1 MSRIHRTLPPRGT
14 RIGVAFSG
22 GLDTRCAVA
31 WMSRQGLDV
40 FAYTADLAQPDETDV
55 ANIPPVATQHGAKGA
70 RLVSCRDALVHEG
83 IVAVQCGAFHLSTG
97 GKKYFNTTPLGRAV
111 TTTAII
117 RAMREDGVNVFSDGS
132 THKGND
138 IQRFFRYGVL
148 VNPSLEIYKPWLDR
162 AFVDAFGGRKEMSEY
177 LGSIGLAYTM
187 STEKAYSTDANVLG
201 ATHEAKDLERLDRGL
216 RIVDPIM
223 GVAHWRSDVAIEP
236 EELTVELARGVPVAL
251 NGQRFPSTFD
261 CFLAM
266 NAAGGRHGLG
276 MSDQIENRVI
286 EAKSRGCY
294 EAPGMA
300 LANIVY
306 ERLLSA
312 VHNENTTDLYFSL
325 GRRLGRLLYEGRWFD
340 PEALIIK
347 TILREPLMVALPHD
361 HRLRFTPTVAV
372 RALASEPFIL
382 FPRHAAPGLYDQIG
396 ALCRRAGF
404 APSVAQEAVQMQT
417 IVSLVSA
424 GLGVAIVPESIRN
437 LHREHVLYRALS
449 PGSARTEMAIA
460 YDRRNESKGLESF
473 VRIVIAMSSC

>member
-1 MSRIHRTLPPRGT
+1 MSRIHRTLPPKGT
-14 RIGVAFSG
+14 RIGIAFSG

-31 WMSRQGLDV
+31 WMSRQGLEV
-40 FAYTADLAQPDETDV
+40 FAYTADLAQPDEKDV
-55 ANIPPVATQHGAKGA
+55 ANIPPIATHHGAKSAG
-70 RLVSCRDALVHEG
+70 LVDCREALVREG
-83 IVAVQCGAFHLSTG
+83 MIAVQCGAFHLSTG
-97 GKKYFNTTPLGRAV
+97 GKRYFNTTPLGRAV

-177 LGSIGLAYTM
+177 LASIGLSYTM
-187 STEKAYSTDANVLG
+187 ATEKAYSTDANVLG

-223 GVAHWRSDVAIEP
+223 GVAHWRSEKTIAP
-236 EELTVELARGVPVAL
+236 EELTVELSRGIPVAL
-251 NGQRFPSTFD
+251 NGKRFASTFE

-276 MSDQIENRVI
+276 TSDQIENRVI
-286 EAKSRGCY
+286 DAKSRGVY

-312 VHNENTTDLYFSL
+312 VHNENTTELYFSL

-340 PEALIIK
+340 PEALMLKEALTRWVAPAVTGTVTLELRRGDDYTFLDTRAARSAYEPDKLSMEK
-347 TILREPLMVALPHD
+347 TASA
-361 HRLRFTPTVAV
+361 FTPEDRV
-372 RALASEPFIL
+372 
-382 FPRHAAPGLYDQIG
+382 G
-396 ALCRRAGF
+396 AL
-404 APSVAQEAVQMQT
+404 EMQ
-417 IVSLVSA
+417 S
-424 GLGVAIVPESIRN
+424 LGVLDNRELL
-437 LHREHVLYRALS
+437 LHFAKALGAGTG
-449 PGSARTEMAIA
+449 PLGDLLLGDGSTPIDKA
-460 YDRRNESKGLESF
+460 
-473 VRIVIAMSSC
+473 